1 MITLHQPL
9 VDLGSVLSV
18 QRQESKHPP
27 STVPPSLTLLLQFE
41 DHLLGFLLLGAVS
54 ALDLLDLAVLS
65 VQDLRTDG
73 DILVH
78 FKQVLKIIG
87 FL

>member
-1 MITLHQPL
+1 M
-9 VDLGSVLSV
+9 
-18 QRQESKHPP
+18 
-27 STVPPSLTLLLQFE
+27 PPSLTLLLQFE

-65 VQDLRTDG
+65 VQDLQTDG

-78 FKQVLKIIG
+78 FKHVLQIIG
-87 FL
+87 LLEMIPKTFRLSVLIIIF